1 VNDLDTIRI
10 KTVEFLNDDSM
21 RDSIARLGQSAL
33 KSGVSTAAT
42 AALVRLTCQAHGIR
56 VDESHDYLVR
66 HLRELHRL
74 GLIYWPETDLVKMV

>member
-1 VNDLDTIRI
+1 MKDLDTIRI

-21 RDSIARLGQSAL
+21 RDSIGRLGQSTLAN
-33 KSGVSTAAT
+33 GVSTAAT

-66 HLRELHRL
+66 HLRELHGL
-74 GLIYWPETDLVKMV
+74 GLVYWPETDLVKMV